1 MPTKKA
7 KEKKPTTEDAIRR
20 QRIQQVLPC
29 ELTKDELAEA
39 AAKMAAAWAEA
50 NRVKDEF
57 ESVKSQFKSQ
67 TARCEADI
75 NLYSEQVRSKTVSR
89 QVDCEVVIDYMAK
102 TKSMVRLD
110 TGKVLASRAL
120 TTEELQIGL
129 KLNDKKAPEQTEE
142 EKDAAINAL
151 PN

>member
-1 MPTKKA
+1 MPAKKA
-7 KEKKPTTEDAIRR
+7 KVATEDTTRR
-20 QRIQQVLPC
+20 ERIQQVLPC
-29 ELTKDELAEA
+29 ELTKDELADA

-89 QVDCEVVIDYMAK
+89 QVDCEVVTDYMAK
-102 TKSMVRLD
+102 TKSTVRLD
-110 TGKVLASRAL
+110 TGKVLASRTL

-129 KLNDKKAPEQTEE
+129 KLDDRKPQTEA
-142 EKDAAINAL
+142 EKQAAIDTLSETVN
-151 PN
+151 